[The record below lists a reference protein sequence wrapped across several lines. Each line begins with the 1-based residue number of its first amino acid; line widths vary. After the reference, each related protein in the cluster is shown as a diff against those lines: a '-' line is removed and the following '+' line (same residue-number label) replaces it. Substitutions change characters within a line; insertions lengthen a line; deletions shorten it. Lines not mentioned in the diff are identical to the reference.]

1 MEIKKIALPAI
12 IEKDEIMDECYFIK
26 CPNIKECEVFG
37 VGFYDAILEAQN
49 MLNIYLSDEKYKDIK
64 PSTKEELSKKFPNKK
79 IYFITPSQAFKNE
92 PATSNS
98 HYQALKIIKSNEINI
113 DIYGEAVSPFNKI
126 ILFLTV
132 LKQVDKLKKCKCCK
146 TSLSAQEPAKEELR
160 KLLYSLKEPLI
171 EEYCNIYNLNK
182 EEETEFI
189 NEVIN
194 SQEQFACCSMF
205 DLTHNECDDCLCGFH
220 SYESI
225 KNELDK
231 FNCFDNLQEFVKK
244 FLSSE
249 YKFIALSI
257 EKGKSFDDYI
267 LEHGI
272 TKRLNDEFKE

>member
-1 MEIKKIALPAI
+1 MEFKKIAFPAI

-26 CPNIKECEVFG
+26 CPDIKECEVFG

-49 MLNIYLSDEKYKDIK
+49 MLNIYLSDEKYKDVK

-79 IYFITPSQAFKNE
+79 IYFITPSEFFKNE

-98 HYQALKIIKSNEINI
+98 HYQVLKIIKSNEINV

-132 LKQVDKLKKCKCCK
+132 LKQVDNLKKCKCCK
-146 TSLSAQEPAKEELR
+146 TALSAQEPAKEELR

-182 EEETEFI
+182 EETEFI
-189 NEVIN
+189 DEIIN

-231 FNCFDNLQEFVKK
+231 LNCFDNLQEFVKK

-267 LEHGI
+267 LEHDI
-272 TKRLNDEFKE
+272 TKKLNYEFKE